1 MQVLVVYCHP
11 RPDSYCRALCESAIA
26 GLDRAGHDVV
36 LLDLYREGFRAQM
49 NPEERR
55 AYETDSPILDPM
67 VARHAAAVAQAEA
80 IVFVYPTW
88 WWGLP
93 ALLKGWLDRV
103 LVPGVA
109 FTLVDGKVVPG
120 LRRIRRIAGIT
131 SYGSSRTYVRIFTD
145 GGRRTIARTL
155 RILCHRRAR
164 TQWLGL
170 YAVDQSSD
178 QQRRAFLVEVE
189 EAMAG
194 W

>member
-109 FTLVDGKVVPG
+109 FTLVDGRSRLAAYPPDRGHHVLWIVAD
-120 LRRIRRIAGIT
+120 LRA
-131 SYGSSRTYVRIFTD
+131 D
-145 GGRRTIARTL
+145 L
-155 RILCHRRAR
+155 HRWRPAHHR
-164 TQWLGL
+164 PHTPDSLPPPRP
-170 YAVDQSSD
+170 YP
-178 QQRRAFLVEVE
+178 
-189 EAMAG
+189 MAG
-194 W
+194 PIRG